1 MPFFSLSFSSSF
13 FSSSSFFFFFFLG
26 GEGVHLTPHV
36 NGSPLSFQDSNQV
49 SISPSECKKSFSYAQ
64 CAHVGPWL
72 PKLKTRPSCTR
83 TVITSP
89 SSEAGIVTLMMKCTI
104 SVYFYH
110 HHPLALPLASPN
122 SISNLHSR
130 SSSLTCAHGG
140 CAHCAYSVSASTR
153 GSPSTGSSVLITLNN
168 KHCTFSSVQSKWPFL
183 GTHSPS
189 KTDEFSEKFQRGG
202 EVIFN
207 PKIYVAD
214 FCHFRRYFGHEFQKK
229 LQHNFPKMSGEGGVK
244 GRLELFRKFIRFGR
258 GMRPLA
264 SQCLRELPPP

>member
-1 MPFFSLSFSSSF
+1 MPFLF
-13 FSSSSFFFFFFLG
+13 FIIIIFFFWG
-26 GEGVHLTPHV
+26 GGVHLTPHV
-36 NGSPLSFQDSNQV
+36 NGSPLSSQDSNQV
-49 SISPSECKKSFSYAQ
+49 SISPSVCKRSFSYAQ

-89 SSEAGIVTLMMKCTI
+89 SSEAGIVTLM
-104 SVYFYH
+104 YFYH

-168 KHCTFSSVQSKWPFL
+168 KHFL
-183 GTHSPS
+183 PCQANGHS
-189 KTDEFSEKFQRGG
+189 
-202 EVIFN
+202 
-207 PKIYVAD
+207 
-214 FCHFRRYFGHEFQKK
+214 
-229 LQHNFPKMSGEGGVK
+229 
-244 GRLELFRKFIRFGR
+244 
-258 GMRPLA
+258 
-264 SQCLRELPPP
+264 